1 MAQCETKKQQQ
12 TISRAALQQYTLQGV
27 RETGVELGR
36 GSYAAVYTVEYK
48 GLTCA
53 AKNFHPTLYQQ
64 EYAIGRFREEC
75 AILSQLKH
83 PNIVKFLGVYYK
95 QDSKLPALVM
105 ECLPMTLAQ
114 YLDQYG
120 VPPDEIGY
128 SILKDVALALS
139 YLHQHDPPIIHRDLS
154 ANNVLLTR
162 GMTAKISDLGV
173 AKILD
178 LDPKVMQA
186 MTKGPGTPCYMPPE
200 ALEEEAHYDCKLDA
214 FSYGVLM
221 VHLFSGRWP
230 LPTKAVIIDP
240 QDPTRVIPQTEADRR
255 QKNLNAIRRN
265 HPLMN
270 LILHC
275 IHNNPDLRPEAVVI
289 LGTVSQL
296 AAQFPDN
303 KGELLQVTSLRA
315 DIQQEHA
322 LVIRSLRAQLQE
334 AQLPN
339 PRKSHHAQVNH
350 KVTITCLLVS
360 HRCPL
365 V

>member
-1 MAQCETKKQQQ
+1 
-12 TISRAALQQYTLQGV
+12 
-27 RETGVELGR
+27 
-36 GSYAAVYTVEYK
+36 
-48 GLTCA
+48 
-53 AKNFHPTLYQQ
+53 
-64 EYAIGRFREEC
+64 
-75 AILSQLKH
+75 
-83 PNIVKFLGVYYK
+83 
-95 QDSKLPALVM
+95 
-105 ECLPMTLAQ
+105 MTLAQ
-114 YLDQYG
+114 CLDQYG
-120 VPPDEIGY
+120 VLPDEKGY

-173 AKILD
+173 AKMLD
-178 LDPKVMQA
+178 LGPKVMQA

-200 ALEEEAHYDCKLDA
+200 ALEEEAHYNCKVDA

-230 LPTKAVIIDP
+230 FPTKAVIIDP

-255 QKNLNAIRRN
+255 QKTLDAIGRD

-275 IHNNPDLRPEAVVI
+275 IQNNPDLRPEAVEI
-289 LGTVSQL
+289 LRTVSQL
-296 AAQFPDN
+296 AAQLPDN
-303 KGELLQVTSLRA
+303 KGELLQQVTSLRA
-315 DIQQEHA
+315 DIVRLQQEHA
-322 LVIRSLRAQLQE
+322 LEIRSLRAESEILQLANRSLRADTGRLQQENTSLRADTERRQQENTSLRADTGRLQQENRSLRADTDRLQQETVSLRADTGRLQQENTSLRADTGRLQQENTSLRVGLQRNEAEIRSLRAQLQE

-350 KVTITCLLVS
+350 
-360 HRCPL
+360 
-365 V
+365 